1 MSLKRSLCT
10 LPTLHF
16 EPSTTSLYCPDGTSL
31 NTHRFGKHL
40 LLEFWWKRLL
50 KNVVLVL
57 VCVCVCGWV
66 SVFVWSAPPGQGEWH
81 CICTTG
87 LSSRNVIM
95 SRLGSRWWGRWSLT
109 ISSLNGSQGAHSRKG
124 LVYTTLL
131 LSAAVKLE
139 EKEWQVGKCK

>member
-1 MSLKRSLCT
+1 MVRHWILTGLGNISCLS
-10 LPTLHF
+10 F
-16 EPSTTSLYCPDGTSL
+16 DGTASWRML
-31 NTHRFGKHL
+31 SSSS
-40 LLEFWWKRLL
+40 
-50 KNVVLVL
+50 
-57 VCVCVCGWV
+57 CACVCGWV
-66 SVFVWSAPPGQGEWH
+66 CVFVWSVPPGQGQWH

-109 ISSLNGSQGAHSRKG
+109 ISSLNGSQGAHSRHG

-139 EKEWQVGKCK
+139 EKEWQVGKCKWVKSSVCRWLTARWCQRPLLHI